1 MAAVVNDKSIPV
13 GAGGVRNLLLVA
25 PESPR
30 WGTEQPPPKL
40 GLEEVRSSESLPVLG
55 WGGKGGLV
63 RLRLESQTFPGTRN
77 TIKREL
83 PLSQGNSSPLRLML
97 LGVFP
102 KGC

>member
-25 PESPR
+25 PESTR

-55 WGGKGGLV
+55 WWGKGGFFALNFLNFSLCLSVLV
-63 RLRLESQTFPGTRN
+63 CKIRTMVPT
-77 TIKREL
+77 
-83 PLSQGNSSPLRLML
+83 
-97 LGVFP
+97 
-102 KGC
+102 